1 MELAVAMSRRER
13 EAVGLLPA
21 DRALQL
27 RRALGLHVGLEPL
40 EHLGAEAAA
49 AALGRDADIRPPAV
63 LATTEHAAIRRA
75 SVATDRATVNARTT
89 PTRSSVMSSCDSGKR
104 GCRNRSPPVA
114 RSTATMSGTA
124 TPVATSARRNSCGD
138 ARSVRARISEPL
150 WRTM

>member
-75 SVATDRATVNARTT
+75 RGRDDRAGGVLRHE
-89 PTRSSVMSSCDSGKR
+89 DE
-104 GCRNRSPPVA
+104 
-114 RSTATMSGTA
+114 
-124 TPVATSARRNSCGD
+124 
-138 ARSVRARISEPL
+138 SVRLRVRGFEPAGEVDAPGPARAALPSFGIEEAVGSP
-150 WRTM
+150 